1 MKECKVTTKG
11 GKRDKRKQTSDKKPA
26 QSNMRMKEKIYNPAG
41 NLADCQVSATVSD
54 GIYSTV
60 SLTMG
65 PLGRHSTPTSHPAL
79 RGVGL
84 PTKAMPAQP
93 IVKELSRH
101 KTPALSVSRG

>member
-1 MKECKVTTKG
+1 MSQDVTHNAFDQNDDVAIEAFGPAWNT
-11 GKRDKRKQTSDKKPA
+11 DKIR
-26 QSNMRMKEKIYNPAG
+26 
-41 NLADCQVSATVSD
+41 ADCQVSATVSD

-84 PTKAMPAQP
+84 PTKAMPTQP

-101 KTPALSVSRG
+101 KTLRVNLNQGR